1 MSAKIR
7 RAGVRGVKLLAASL
21 FVFLMLFNI
30 QLAFDT
36 GSVGDIRLLGL
47 KLSALV
53 PSAIASGDLCGGTCG
68 WCTCSCYWN
77 GLAPT
82 CFDSTV
88 VRNCCGCPG
97 AACNPNPV

>member
-36 GSVGDIRLLGL
+36 GSVGDISLLGL
-47 KLSALV
+47 KLSAFV
-53 PSAIASGDLCGGTCG
+53 PSAVATSPGQQCQSNCGFNDCCSTCWLG
-68 WCTCSCYWN
+68 GAWGYKYDYTSTGCGRCPCWCC
-77 GLAPT
+77 
-82 CFDSTV
+82 
-88 VRNCCGCPG
+88 
-97 AACNPNPV
+97 